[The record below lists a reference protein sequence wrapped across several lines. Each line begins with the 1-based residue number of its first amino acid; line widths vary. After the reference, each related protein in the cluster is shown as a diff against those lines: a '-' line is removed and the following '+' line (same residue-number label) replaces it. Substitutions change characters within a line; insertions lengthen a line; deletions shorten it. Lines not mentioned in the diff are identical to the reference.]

1 MSILNTQKEKE
12 KLGFPKDGQK
22 VVFKNPCTVHWF
34 NNLVKDQE
42 LLEVGREYTV
52 RKTKLNSSSSFIW
65 LEELEVYDKER
76 DLPFFTLWAFDWN
89 TKVE

>member
-34 NNLVKDQE
+34 YENKSLFVKKIY
-42 LLEVGREYTV
+42 LL
-52 RKTKLNSSSSFIW
+52 
-65 LEELEVYDKER
+65 
-76 DLPFFTLWAFDWN
+76 
-89 TKVE
+89 